1 MDVFFSADQREEYLD
16 LLSQSVSKHALD
28 FLAWWE
34 CVCGFHN
41 NLITAPLH
49 RPFVPTTPIRLDRSD
64 GMRHRE
70 IGWSC

>member
-49 RPFVPTTPIRLDRSD
+49 RPFVPTTPIRL
-64 GMRHRE
+64 
-70 IGWSC
+70 